1 MGHAGL
7 GFLTII
13 LTKLFGSPFS
23 KKANIVVGLAVGCI
37 AVDATGYINGSSIES
52 ASAITFLW

>member
-7 GFLTII
+7 GFLTIT

-23 KKANIVVGLAVGCI
+23 KNANIIVGLAVGCI

-52 ASAITFLW
+52 ASTITLLW